1 MICGCCSFDSLSLSF
16 FFPVIVF
23 PSIASAVWPS
33 CDRTIKVL
41 PSRKTWRTLAM
52 CIVLCGCVRCENHWK
67 PINKIEYATI
77 STSAL
82 QNAVP
87 LGFPTAHVED
97 IASRQAY
104 GSPTGPCWGSDSKPH
119 RQPVYTIYTYS
130 ATACYR
136 NVYFA
141 PHTQREAVAF
151 YRAVFRKL
159 FHFIYKHRQPS
170 IDVSCIDTLTI
181 VLLSTHTPTH
191 IHLGDFGNR
200 FELGWVMPCTDFTA
214 QAMSEQLRKL
224 VGSKRDHPPWKEIKF
239 RWRHDIFCLQLL

>member
-1 MICGCCSFDSLSLSF
+1 MQCPWDFLLPMLRTSHHARLMAPRRGHAEA
-16 FFPVIVF
+16 V
-23 PSIASAVWPS
+23 IASP
-33 CDRTIKVL
+33 
-41 PSRKTWRTLAM
+41 
-52 CIVLCGCVRCENHWK
+52 
-67 PINKIEYATI
+67 
-77 STSAL
+77 
-82 QNAVP
+82 
-87 LGFPTAHVED
+87 
-97 IASRQAY
+97 IASLY
-104 GSPTGPCWGSDSKPH
+104 IPL
-119 RQPVYTIYTYS
+119 YTYS

-136 NVYFA
+136 IVYFA